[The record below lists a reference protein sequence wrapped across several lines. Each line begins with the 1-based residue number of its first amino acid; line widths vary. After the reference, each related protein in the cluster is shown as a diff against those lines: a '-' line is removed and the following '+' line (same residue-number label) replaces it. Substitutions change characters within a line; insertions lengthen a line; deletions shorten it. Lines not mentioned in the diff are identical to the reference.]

1 LASRNTSVHWTC
13 REISISHS
21 PAAFTRSDV
30 AVWLLGDAGP
40 PPNPSG
46 IADEAARRRGRA
58 RHLPRAAAYAP
69 AVPFLELTSNFGTLS
84 FFETTTLDGGP
95 RYARP
100 IDEFLR
106 MSWNQEQRR

>member
-1 LASRNTSVHWTC
+1 MRQAPAVRDWRRLKGSMAAPPDWWRCLAAGLRNPQPFRPPLAGEGKGGGGLASRNTSVHWTC

-46 IADEAARRRGRA
+46 SADEAA
-58 RHLPRAAAYAP
+58 
-69 AVPFLELTSNFGTLS
+69 
-84 FFETTTLDGGP
+84 
-95 RYARP
+95 
-100 IDEFLR
+100 
-106 MSWNQEQRR
+106 